1 MSGLVLGPAHATDL
15 SGAYECTTGEP
26 LVAESSAPIFTI
38 TNNVVNEGG
47 SCVGA
52 VEIPDGVTSIGEAAF
67 AGATALTSITIPES
81 VTSIG
86 EAAFVGS
93 ALTSIDIPASVT
105 SIGEGAFAGATS
117 LKTVTFGSGSQ
128 LTSISD
134 YMFTGAELLSSIT
147 IPVSVTSIGE
157 VAFAGTALTSITIPA
172 SVTSIGE
179 GAFVGSSLQLVNFE
193 SGSKLTSIGPFA
205 FEDNY
210 SLTEITIP
218 ASVTSIGEGA
228 FWNATDETI
237 FNFLGPAPDAMGSFD
252 TDGDPGRA
260 IVRFADATYAL
271 NETDSTW
278 NGLIVE
284 HADYTAPDG
293 YYLCST
299 GAITTTGTPTYR
311 VLDGEIT
318 LGGSCAGA
326 IVIPD
331 GVTSIGESA
340 FAGATALTSITIP
353 ESVTEIYNY
362 AFDGATALT
371 RITVDGANDN
381 YSSVAGVLFNK
392 AATELIRYPA
402 RKRGTSYTIPASVQ
416 YINYGA
422 FAGATA
428 LTSITIP
435 AGVTSI
441 RGGAFAGA
449 TALTSI
455 TIQEGVKEI
464 WFEAFAGTALTSIA
478 IPSSVN
484 YMQPGA
490 FAGATA
496 LTSITVDAENADY
509 SEADGVL
516 FDKAATTLI
525 SYPAGKTLPSYAIP
539 EGVNS
544 IWPNA
549 FAGIIKLTDLTL
561 PASLTIIKNYAFDGA
576 TALTSI
582 TVDAENADYSEAD
595 GVLFD
600 KAATELIRYPAGKSG
615 PYTIPEGVT
624 TIGESAFAGA
634 TALTSITIPEGVT
647 SIGSYA
653 FTGATALTDL
663 TLPASLTTINN
674 YAFDGATALT
684 RITVN
689 EEIGVTPSDDF
700 SAVEGVLFNK
710 AATEL
715 IRYPAGK
722 SGPYT
727 IPEGV
732 TSIGNVAFAG
742 ATALTS
748 ITIPEGVTS
757 IGSYAFTGAIALTS
771 ITIPTS
777 VTTINSG
784 AFFYTTALTTVTFK
798 PGSQLTSIGD
808 NAFAYATA
816 LTSITIPASVT
827 SIGEEDAA
835 FLNASSLS
843 SVYFMGQAPEAARTS
858 FFGVSSGAKAYI
870 NSGITSFGSAG
881 VGWQGLVVTV
891 GFYSVTY
898 NTNGGSVVTTQSH
911 GANIPTPT
919 SPTRT
924 GYTFAGWSATDGG
937 SVITFPYTPAS
948 TGDITL
954 YAKWTVIPAV
964 DTPAPAVDNSLS
976 LAAELS
982 ARTIGFKK
990 SFSAKSLGKQIGV
1003 AIISPKATV
1012 SLSVAKASKKVCTK
1026 SGSKLKTL
1034 KAGNCEVTF
1043 TVQEPKPKKGK
1054 KPKATKTTTTLVVQ

>member
-561 PASLTIIKNYAFDGA
+561 PASLTIINNYAFDGA

-624 TIGESAFAGA
+624 TIGES
-634 TALTSITIPEGVT
+634 
-647 SIGSYA
+647 
-653 FTGATALTDL
+653 
-663 TLPASLTTINN
+663 
-674 YAFDGATALT
+674 
-684 RITVN
+684 
-689 EEIGVTPSDDF
+689 
-700 SAVEGVLFNK
+700 
-710 AATEL
+710 
-715 IRYPAGK
+715 
-722 SGPYT
+722 
-727 IPEGV
+727 
-732 TSIGNVAFAG
+732 AFAG

-990 SFSAKSLGKQIGV
+990 SFSAKSLGKQVGV